1 MHGDFTST
9 AVFNRMGTI
18 QKQGFVFVTQAH
30 FGAQGDVFGQ
40 SRAHGLYDVLYSL
53 WFSQQ
58 HRATL
63 MAVYRGG
70 WATEIDVDFLGAVLQ
85 CFQGI
90 ERHIFR
96 I

>member
-1 MHGDFTST
+1 
-9 AVFNRMGTI
+9 
-18 QKQGFVFVTQAH
+18 
-30 FGAQGDVFGQ
+30 
-40 SRAHGLYDVLYSL
+40 
-53 WFSQQ
+53 
-58 HRATL
+58 